1 MAVNIMSGCL
11 LAVCLLGRFLQA
23 FSQGEVFRRPP
34 VASTVFLRPKRAN
47 AFLLEEILQGNLER
61 ECYEERCNYEEA
73 REVFEDEAKTISFW
87 TQYHG
92 DGNQCLP
99 NPCLHGGNCTNR
111 VGGFFCSCRPPH
123 YGHTCELEPP
133 EEDQEKTKPQYK
145 APEISECPTQGPGA
159 CHQLCTADFHSYR
172 CSCTAGFKLQ
182 RDMRSCQPE
191 VQFPCGRIP
200 DANSSVCHH
209 GNCPWQVSLINSSWV
224 ELCAG
229 VILGRRS
236 VLTTASCLLRSG
248 DLRPSGFYV
257 QLGNRKVVPVGALF
271 LHQRFQLDQHDF
283 DLALLELTTPL
294 NFGSALIHL
303 CLPSKDFSENILM
316 ISGRTGMADR
326 KGRGQNQELLYMP
339 LGECRNQLSVS
350 HPLSNKMFCMR
361 RRKGSG
367 GGSQDTPTTA
377 SRNSTGPNGANVTEE
392 RLPENSSL
400 SFQNPEPPG
409 GGVCGGLV
417 PGSAVVTMEKGTAFL
432 TGLLMSATSDCDGQ
446 VFTKVSRYLNW
457 IRPRLQAA
465 EKHMTAQVSLYPE
478 MR

>member
-1 MAVNIMSGCL
+1 M
-11 LAVCLLGRFLQA
+11 
-23 FSQGEVFRRPP
+23 
-34 VASTVFLRPKRAN
+34 
-47 AFLLEEILQGNLER
+47 
-61 ECYEERCNYEEA
+61 
-73 REVFEDEAKTISFW
+73 
-87 TQYHG
+87 
-92 DGNQCLP
+92 
-99 NPCLHGGNCTNR
+99 
-111 VGGFFCSCRPPH
+111 
-123 YGHTCELEPP
+123 
-133 EEDQEKTKPQYK
+133 
-145 APEISECPTQGPGA
+145 
-159 CHQLCTADFHSYR
+159 
-172 CSCTAGFKLQ
+172 
-182 RDMRSCQPE
+182 
-191 VQFPCGRIP
+191 
-200 DANSSVCHH
+200 
-209 GNCPWQVSLINSSWV
+209 
-224 ELCAG
+224 
-229 VILGRRS
+229 
-236 VLTTASCLLRSG
+236 
-248 DLRPSGFYV
+248 
-257 QLGNRKVVPVGALF
+257 VPVGALF

-339 LGECRNQLSVS
+339 LDECRNQLSVS

-361 RRKGSG
+361 RRKGPG

-377 SRNSTGPNGANVTEE
+377 SSNSSGPNGPNVTEE